1 MPWTPKRAGETEIF
15 TVDFANLL
23 GAGETIVS
31 APWSNSV
38 IRGTDPS
45 PNAMIQGAATIT
57 GTKVSQKITAG
68 VPSNLYSP
76 VCTATTSLGQVL
88 ILPDSGNGL
97 LHVSP

>member
-15 TVDFANLL
+15 TVDFVNLL

-31 APWSNSV
+31 ALWSNSV
-38 IRGTDPS
+38 IRGTDPLPS
-45 PNAMIQGAATIT
+45 AMIQGAATIT

-68 VPSNLYSP
+68 VLSNLYSP

-88 ILPDSGNGL
+88 ILPESGNGL